1 MDSSAAVEPGL
12 PLRTPP
18 PQLAPPGPGALGGL
32 PKAAGL
38 PPFEKDGPTVSRK
51 APERVVV
58 GEIRQNLDDLKASV
72 LSYYS
77 RLYSN
82 TGRSIDERLDRLAD
96 FSRSHSVSPL
106 ALNTR
111 RHRQRP
117 PRLEPPPPN
126 TCFDFLAEEQ
136 ADSKYGKDSRP
147 APDAETQKTFYG
159 MAQLPGQKADP
170 SVRGYDN
177 LLGRGLEEARGGQIN
192 EMLGELRKKCTAATK
207 RLNTIGDH
215 LERECEDPNLR
226 EWEFTTYPEV
236 RRHPHLGSDP
246 QLRRHLLTLYQDL
259 AHQSQTNQLKINAI
273 QGKLKVLNLH
283 TKSDMI
289 KLKSDPRIAF

>member
-1 MDSSAAVEPGL
+1 MDSAAAGEP
-12 PLRTPP
+12 RAPP
-18 PQLAPPGPGALGGL
+18 LAPVTPGAVGAL
-32 PKAAGL
+32 PEAADLL
-38 PPFEKDGPTVSRK
+38 PFKKDGFMVGRK

-58 GEIRQNLDDLKASV
+58 GEIRQNLDDLKAAV

-96 FSRSHSVSPL
+96 FPRSNSLSPL
-106 ALNTR
+106 TMHTR
-111 RHRQRP
+111 RHRQKP
-117 PRLEPPPPN
+117 PRLQPPPPN
-126 TCFDFLAEEQ
+126 TCFDFLAEEE
-136 ADSKYGKDSRP
+136 ADSKQGKESRP
-147 APDAETQKTFYG
+147 AADAETHKTFYG

-170 SVRGYDN
+170 SVKGHDN
-177 LLGRGLEEARGGQIN
+177 LLGRGLEDARGGQIN

-236 RRHPHLGSDP
+236 RRQPHLGNDP